1 MKVIEILKISKEI
14 LEMLSENDIKTTD
27 VKHLKLY
34 SEYEAMMAKS
44 LKVTY
49 IVEHL
54 SEEYGLNPKEELSAY
69 LQGELGR
76 KLFPAASI
84 VLCPHCNN

>member
-14 LEMLSENDIKTTD
+14 LEMLSENGIKTTD

-34 SEYEAMMAKS
+34 SEYEAMIAKS

-54 SEEYGLNPKEELSAY
+54 SDKYGVSVAQVYRIIRRFK
-69 LQGELGR
+69 R
-76 KLFPAASI
+76 TIK
-84 VLCPHCNN
+84 V

>member
-1 MKVIEILKISKEI
+1 MKVIEILKISKEF

-34 SEYEAMMAKS
+34 SEYEAMIAKS

-54 SEEYGLNPKEELSAY
+54 SEEYNVSVAQVYRIIK
-69 LQGELGR
+69 R
-76 KLFPAASI
+76 FKRTI
-84 VLCPHCNN
+84 KV

>member
-14 LEMLSENDIKTTD
+14 LEMLSENGIKTTD

-34 SEYEAMMAKS
+34 SEYEAMIAKR

-54 SEEYGLNPKEELSAY
+54 SEEYGVSVAQVYRIIK
-69 LQGELGR
+69 R
-76 KLFPAASI
+76 FKRTI
-84 VLCPHCNN
+84 KV

>member
-54 SEEYGLNPKEELSAY
+54 SEEYGVSVAQVYRIIK
-69 LQGELGR
+69 R
-76 KLFPAASI
+76 FKRTI
-84 VLCPHCNN
+84 KV

>member
-1 MKVIEILKISKEI
+1 MHAMTTVELIKISKDI
-14 LEMLSENDIKTTD
+14 LKALSQNDIKTTD

-34 SEYEAMMAKS
+34 SEYETMIAKR

-54 SEEYGLNPKEELSAY
+54 SEEYGVSVAQVYRIIK
-69 LQGELGR
+69 R
-76 KLFPAASI
+76 FKRTI
-84 VLCPHCNN
+84 KV

>member
-1 MKVIEILKISKEI
+1 MCAMTIVELIKISKDT
-14 LEMLSENDIKTTD
+14 LKALSQNDIKTTD

-34 SEYEAMMAKS
+34 SEYEAMIAES

-54 SEEYGLNPKEELSAY
+54 SDKYGVSVAQVYRIIRRFK
-69 LQGELGR
+69 R
-76 KLFPAASI
+76 TIK
-84 VLCPHCNN
+84 V

>member
-34 SEYEAMMAKS
+34 SEYETMIAKR

-54 SEEYGLNPKEELSAY
+54 SEEYGVSVAQVYRIIK
-69 LQGELGR
+69 R
-76 KLFPAASI
+76 FKRTI
-84 VLCPHCNN
+84 KV

>member
-14 LEMLSENDIKTTD
+14 LEILSENDIKTTD

-34 SEYEAMMAKS
+34 SEYETMIAKR

-54 SEEYGLNPKEELSAY
+54 SEEYGVSVAQVYRIIK
-69 LQGELGR
+69 R
-76 KLFPAASI
+76 FKRTI
-84 VLCPHCNN
+84 KV

>member
-14 LEMLSENDIKTTD
+14 LEMLSENGIKTTD

-34 SEYEAMMAKS
+34 SEYETMIAKR

-54 SEEYGLNPKEELSAY
+54 SEEYGVSVAQVYRIIK
-69 LQGELGR
+69 R
-76 KLFPAASI
+76 FKRTI
-84 VLCPHCNN
+84 KV